1 MKNNIIKLEVDES
14 SNGEQAID
22 QYKKNKS
29 ENCKDEDCIQQYKLI
44 IMDLGMPI
52 KDGFMA
58 SEEIL
63 EI

>member
-1 MKNNIIKLEVDES
+1 LKNNIIKLEVDES